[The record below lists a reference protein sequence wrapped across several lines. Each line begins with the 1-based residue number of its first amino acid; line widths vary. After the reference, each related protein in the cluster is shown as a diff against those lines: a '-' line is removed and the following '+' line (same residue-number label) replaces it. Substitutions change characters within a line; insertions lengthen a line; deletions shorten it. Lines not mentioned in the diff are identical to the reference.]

1 MLFSFLFC
9 CFIIMIM
16 AHPNTSSTFH
26 IVFFILRSLRIL
38 IWDFEP
44 ASTARSYGEIKE
56 FEKFEVGHKWT
67 KMTLV

>member
-1 MLFSFLFC
+1 MLFIYLFFLYDYDYR
-9 CFIIMIM
+9 
-16 AHPNTSSTFH
+16 PPQH
-26 IVFFILRSLRIL
+26 IFNFSHCALYSQISLSL

-56 FEKFEVGHKWT
+56 LEKFEVGHKWT